1 MYVPT
6 LMYITFFHQKLW
18 RGNHFSIIPPKIV
31 LIKSSQTLQ
40 IFLKMCLEGIY
51 KTLLFLMNVD
61 DFFLL
66 LNCGFWYWFANCA
79 CLLFHC

>member
-1 MYVPT
+1 MYVLT

-31 LIKSSQTLQ
+31 LTKSSQTLQ

-51 KTLLFLMNVD
+51 KTIIFD
-61 DFFLL
+61 Q
-66 LNCGFWYWFANCA
+66 CR
-79 CLLFHC
+79 